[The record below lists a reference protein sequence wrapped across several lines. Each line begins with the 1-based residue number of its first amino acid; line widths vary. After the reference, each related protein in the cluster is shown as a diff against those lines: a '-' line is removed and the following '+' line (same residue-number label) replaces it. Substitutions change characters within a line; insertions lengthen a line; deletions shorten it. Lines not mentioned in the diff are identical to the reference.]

1 MPVLSL
7 SVVSRNKGN
16 GGTHVAHRDPWVR
29 ISNSL
34 RARPAT
40 WSANSTVSD
49 LVKGLS
55 LVMAG
60 MEKGFQKG
68 RRVSLWIKP
77 CLFPK
82 ESSTRLSSRPGSS
95 AWYSSALG
103 PSLSPERPTLVPTT
117 CLPQVNQRRPPCFW
131 HMQERRTEWNSG
143 PQSHSNR
150 GPSRTPCFMPS
161 LKFRKQS
168 PFPGSSAVLPGF
180 CSVCE

>member
-16 GGTHVAHRDPWVR
+16 SGTHVAHRDPWVR

-40 WSANSTVSD
+40 WSANSTVCD

-68 RRVSLWIKP
+68 RRVRLWIKP

-82 ESSTRLSSRPGSS
+82 ESSTRLSSLPGSS
-95 AWYSSALG
+95 AWYGSALG
-103 PSLSPERPTLVPTT
+103 HTLSPERPTLVPTT
-117 CLPQVNQRRPPCFW
+117 CLPRVNQRRPPCSW
-131 HMQERRTEWNSG
+131 RTQERRMGWDSG
-143 PQSHSNR
+143 PAVTQQPR
-150 GPSRTPCFMPS
+150 AFQDPALRALIEIQEAVLLPW
-161 LKFRKQS
+161 LKC
-168 PFPGSSAVLPGF
+168 SSAGLLF
-180 CSVCE
+180 HL